1 MEVLSF
7 SSSNEE
13 RDFIKTNNNLK
24 SKLFILSNNIEKNN
38 SKSFTG
44 KKSFDLSED
53 KSTRQSNSKSK
64 KNLINS
70 LDPDIKIENSF
81 IPIRKDIYGNIIEK
95 GGKHKVSF
103 KDNIKGKYLVEMTL
117 IDVKQKSIRGKN
129 YKKYTIEREARD
141 KEELFCSELCIMFWI
156 NSYLIKKNL
165 YIALM

>member
-53 KSTRQSNSKSK
+53 K
-64 KNLINS
+64 
-70 LDPDIKIENSF
+70 
-81 IPIRKDIYGNIIEK
+81 
-95 GGKHKVSF
+95 
-103 KDNIKGKYLVEMTL
+103 
-117 IDVKQKSIRGKN
+117 
-129 YKKYTIEREARD
+129 
-141 KEELFCSELCIMFWI
+141 
-156 NSYLIKKNL
+156 
-165 YIALM
+165 